1 MKTLIASALIAS
13 AALTGAASA
22 ASTTAANATNVI
34 ESALPGTDLS
44 ALSTEQLVAVAGTLQ
59 NTDGGAAKKAGVTRA
74 LIKSLQFKAEQ

>member
-1 MKTLIASALIAS
+1 MKTLITSALIAT

-22 ASTTAANATNVI
+22 ASTAANATNII

-44 ALSTEQLVAVAGTLQ
+44 ALSTEQLVAVA
-59 NTDGGAAKKAGVTRA
+59 AKKAGVTRA

>member
-1 MKTLIASALIAS
+1 MKTLITSALIAT

-22 ASTTAANATNVI
+22 ASTAANATNII

>member
-1 MKTLIASALIAS
+1 MKTLITSALIAT
-13 AALTGAASA
+13 AALTGVASA
-22 ASTTAANATNVI
+22 ASTAANATNII

-74 LIKSLQFKAEQ
+74 LIKSLQFKEEQ